1 MAANTN
7 PIFGRAP
14 DVQVGTQVA
23 GAANLTTTA
32 VTAQDGSGS
41 LQPIFQADA
50 TEGSYVDRVILKPVG
65 SPAATVLRIFF
76 CSATG
81 AFTPGTTNTTTN
93 TAMLAEY
100 TAATV
105 TTSNT
110 QAQNDIVIPIRM
122 PMPPGTRLLL
132 GSGTSTGA
140 SGNTYTA
147 ITVGTKY

>member
-7 PIFGRAP
+7 PIFSRRG

-32 VTAQDGSGS
+32 VTATDGSGA
-41 LQPIFQADA
+41 LVPIYQADA
-50 TEGSYVDRVILKPVG
+50 TEGSWVEGVSFKAIG
-65 SPAATVLRIFF
+65 SPAATVLRVFF

-93 TAMLAEY
+93 TSLLGEIT
-100 TAATV
+100 TAAWTAS
-105 TTSNT
+105 SNT
-110 QAQNDIVIPIRM
+110 SSPEYYLPIRR
-122 PMPPGTRLLL
+122 PLPPGTRLLL

-140 SGNTYTA
+140 AGNSFAATTFGGLY
-147 ITVGTKY
+147 